1 MPKQP
6 SIDLSELYKPFAQQI
21 KAHTVL
27 ERFPLYGGAF
37 GGGKTIWLVNE
48 GIQLSLDYPGN
59 VGYLSRHELPAFRRS
74 VLIELEHYIHPSI
87 LIQHHQTENYF
98 KINTQPYT
106 GKDTAPSYIYYGG
119 LGDDKAG
126 LARLSS
132 MTLGWFGIDQAEETT
147 AMHFNMLAGRLRLNL
162 PHIRY
167 KGLLTCN
174 PAPGWLKQKFIEQKL
189 DDHIFIQSLPKDNPH
204 LPPDY
209 EAKLRKIYPPEW
221 VKAMLEGDWNALE
234 GGNFLFLYSDLRKAV
249 DKIFY
254 ANLEKLSP
262 LDASGV
268 GGIFGYPDLRRED
281 TSGALWAG
289 IDIAREGDDSSVFTV
304 RQGSKVIYT
313 DSWAKTDLMETTG
326 LILTKLD
333 KWGVAPRNVNL
344 DAVGVGAGVYDRL
357 REQKVMVNAIIAGG
371 EPMDKEHYINSRAEM
386 YDNLRKRFEAGTIS
400 IPDDQDLIAQLS
412 SIRFK
417 IASDKKLQIISKEDM
432 KRIYHLKSPDK
443 ADSLALCFY
452 EPKQFNPRIR

>member
-1 MPKQP
+1 MC
-6 SIDLSELYKPFAQQI
+6 
-21 KAHTVL
+21 
-27 ERFPLYGGAF
+27 
-37 GGGKTIWLVNE
+37 
-48 GIQLSLDYPGN
+48 
-59 VGYLSRHELPAFRRS
+59 RHELPAFRRS

-87 LIQHHQTENYF
+87 LLQHHQTENYF
-98 KINTQPYT
+98 KINTKPYT

-119 LGDDKAG
+119 LGDDRAG

-147 AMHFNMLAGRLRLNL
+147 ETHFNMLAGRLRLNL
-162 PHIRY
+162 PNIRY

-189 DDHIFIQSLPKDNPH
+189 DDHVFIQSLPKDNPY

-209 EAKLRKIYPPEW
+209 EPKLRKLYPPEW

-234 GGNFLFLYSDLRKAV
+234 GGNFLFVYSDIRKAV
-249 DKIFY
+249 
-254 ANLEKLSP
+254 N
-262 LDASGV
+262 
-268 GGIFGYPDLRRED
+268 REIGNTD
-281 TSGALWAG
+281 SDVKWLGQ
-289 IDIAREGDDSSVFTV
+289 DVAREGDDSSVATI

-313 DSWAKTDLMETTG
+313 DSWGKTDLMESTG
-326 LILTKLD
+326 IILQKIERFGID
-333 KWGVAPRNVNL
+333 PKNVNL
-344 DAVGVGAGVYDRL
+344 DAVALGAGILDRL
-357 REQKVMVNAIIAGG
+357 KELKVYVNGIIAGG

-417 IASDKKLQIISKEDM
+417 IASDKKLQIVSKEEM

-443 ADSLALCFY
+443 SDSLALCFY
-452 EPKQFNPRIR
+452 EPKVHNPNLRWL

>member
-1 MPKQP
+1 MKVLHPK
-6 SIDLSELYKPFAQQI
+6 
-21 KAHTVL
+21 
-27 ERFPLYGGAF
+27 
-37 GGGKTIWLVNE
+37 
-48 GIQLSLDYPGN
+48 
-59 VGYLSRHELPAFRRS
+59 
-74 VLIELEHYIHPSI
+74 IE
-87 LIQHHQTENYF
+87 
-98 KINTQPYT
+98 
-106 GKDTAPSYIYYGG
+106 KDEVPPSYIYYGG
-119 LGDDKAG
+119 LGDDRAG

-147 AMHFNMLAGRLRLNL
+147 ETHFNMLAGRLRLML
-162 PHIRY
+162 PGIRY

-189 DDHIFIQSLPKDNPH
+189 DDHVFIQSLPKDNPY

-209 EAKLRKIYPPEW
+209 EAKLRKMYPPEW

-249 DKIFY
+249 NREIIVTDKDI
-254 ANLEKLSP
+254 KW
-262 LDASGV
+262 V
-268 GGIFGYPDLRRED
+268 GQ
-281 TSGALWAG
+281 
-289 IDIAREGDDSSVFTV
+289 DIAREGDDSSVFTV
-304 RQGSKVIYT
+304 REGSKVIYT

-326 LILTKLD
+326 LILTKMERFNLD
-333 KWGVAPRNVNL
+333 PKNVNL

-371 EPMDKEHYINSRAEM
+371 EPQDKEHYINSRAEM

-417 IASDKKLQIISKEDM
+417 IASDKKLQIVSKEEM
-432 KRIYHLKSPDK
+432 KRTYHLKSPDK
-443 ADSLALCFY
+443 ADSLALAFY
-452 EPKQFNPRIR
+452 EREIKNPRIRWL